1 MIYDYV
7 IIGGGIAGV
16 SIAEILSR
24 SSGKV
29 CLLEKEKI
37 LMSKS
42 SSDQH
47 GWFHIGSLYAFMNN
61 EDYLKGLIK
70 NTKDIINYYSEF
82 KRLNMF
88 LNSNG
93 NLQFKTNK
101 DGWFRNDNV
110 EYLIASR
117 NNEDLITKNLF
128 KKVFNIFSWERKIKK
143 FVSRHNKLR
152 NFDLRKDD
160 SHKEISK
167 SNFINYSKK
176 EISKPIFDE
185 INIDNN
191 QFFSM
196 TGFDKPM
203 RSKIIYT
210 DLFSSFSNNGG
221 ATLLKKNY
229 KNINEKDD
237 YCEILFDDKEI
248 IKTKKIIF
256 ANGAGLKDLI
266 KDVNIFESPLLVTY
280 PNILN
285 KNIVKLTPNNDNTIN
300 HFMHEYSDKFYSVIG
315 SGLSSKFGDNFKKY
329 EILNNFKKNC
339 KSFFKNFEKAKYK
352 EIYFG
357 KKVEYSI
364 MDERNYHYRI
374 FDLSKKQFAV
384 LPGKFSMAFSL
395 AVSIYKK
402 FYNENPPKIAIEDLN
417 LRNQNI
423 SENKHYNLVSE
434 FILRSK

>member
-1 MIYDYV
+1 MMYDYV

-24 SSGKV
+24 SSNKV
-29 CLLEKEKI
+29 CLLEKEKL

-61 EDYLKGLIK
+61 EEYLKGLIK

-82 KRLNMF
+82 KRLNMS

-93 NLQFKTNK
+93 NLQFEAKK
-101 DGWFRNDNV
+101 EGWFRNDDV

-117 NNEDLITKNLF
+117 NNEDLITKNFF
-128 KKVFNIFSWERKIKK
+128 KKILNIFSWETKIKK

-176 EISKPIFDE
+176 EISKPFFDE

-203 RSKIIYT
+203 RSKTIYS
-210 DLFSSFSNNGG
+210 DLFSSFSLNGG
-221 ATLLKKNY
+221 TTFLEKNY
-229 KNINEKDD
+229 TNIEEKDD
-237 YCEILFDDKEI
+237 YCEISFDDKEL

-256 ANGAGLKDLI
+256 ANGANLKNLI
-266 KDVNIFESPLLVTY
+266 KEVNIFESPLLVTY
-280 PNILN
+280 PNLLN

-300 HFMHEYSDKFYSVIG
+300 HFMHEYSDGFYSVIG
-315 SGLSSKFGDNFKKY
+315 SGLSSKLGDNYKKD
-329 EILNNFKKNC
+329 EILKNFKKNC
-339 KSFFKNFEKAKYK
+339 KLFFKNIEGVKFK

-364 MDERNYHYRI
+364 KDERNYHYRI

-402 FYNENPPKIAIEDLN
+402 FNNEDPPKTVIKDFN
-417 LRNQNI
+417 LKNQII

-434 FILRSK
+434 FILNSK